1 MTWAEAAGA
10 KQKSR
15 EMQKILQLM
24 QQYEVGHGL
33 ESMSIFP
40 TPNIHSE
47 WSHRI
52 GDDRSIGPVWGNWL
66 LVRCFHGW
74 NMLTFGEIRKIQQVS
89 LCFNA
94 QGCDSHPIPMSRK
107 LFWILYSSVVF
118 CEPVQE
124 VHGMDVF
131 NRVHWNRCYWTSWS
145 SMELCCP
152 QFVGVLNSNINS
164 IDLF

>member
-40 TPNIHSE
+40 TQNIHSE

-52 GDDRSIGPVWGNWL
+52 
-66 LVRCFHGW
+66 
-74 NMLTFGEIRKIQQVS
+74 
-89 LCFNA
+89 
-94 QGCDSHPIPMSRK
+94 
-107 LFWILYSSVVF
+107 
-118 CEPVQE
+118 
-124 VHGMDVF
+124 
-131 NRVHWNRCYWTSWS
+131 
-145 SMELCCP
+145 
-152 QFVGVLNSNINS
+152 
-164 IDLF
+164 